1 MLGAAEGTLAVLAMR
16 AMNASSQNV
25 SMNSLPAIFVLGRAD
40 SFAKDVPGKM
50 RSHCVSTNRKEMA
63 QIQADALKLGESFE
77 KEMAAYEKFTG
88 SPEEARLR
96 EAAVRAEKEF
106 FLRWSRIEP
115 VSASGNKKEAMKR
128 FLGEGMQG
136 FQALQK
142 SIAALSDY
150 KKNEADQKTADSTAT
165 ARRGELQVAG
175 IVVRAILCGA
185 ALSWLLVGW
194 VKDKVGGIA
203 HQLGR
208 ASGEVT
214 RASGDVACSSSE
226 VSDSTVAQAAS
237 LEQTAA
243 ASAAVSATAA
253 LNAEACTRLIDCL
266 RRVEAEMGSGGKAIE
281 ELNETIAAI
290 VQSSQNISK
299 VLQTID
305 GIAFQTNILAL
316 NAAVEAARAGQAG
329 LGFAVVGDEVRNLSL
344 RCAEASR
351 QTGELIEESVRN
363 AREGEVR
370 VVRATR
376 LMASVTGDAARAS
389 ELGANLDSGSQEQ
402 AASVAQI
409 ASTLSDL
416 ERINQRNAAGAE
428 RSSGASQQ
436 LDEEAKSLQTLLRDL
451 QAIAG

>member
-25 SMNSLPAIFVLGRAD
+25 SMNSLSAIFVLGRAD

-63 QIQADALKLGESFE
+63 QIQAEALKLGESFE

-150 KKNEADQKTADSTAT
+150 KKSEADQKTADSTAT

-175 IVVRAILCGA
+175 IVVLAILCGA

-214 RASGDVACSSSE
+214 RASGDVACSA
-226 VSDSTVAQAAS
+226 VKSDSTVAQAAS

-243 ASAAVSATAA
+243 ASAPSAPP
-253 LNAEACTRLIDCL
+253 RH
-266 RRVEAEMGSGGKAIE
+266 
-281 ELNETIAAI
+281 
-290 VQSSQNISK
+290 
-299 VLQTID
+299 
-305 GIAFQTNILAL
+305 
-316 NAAVEAARAGQAG
+316 
-329 LGFAVVGDEVRNLSL
+329 
-344 RCAEASR
+344 
-351 QTGELIEESVRN
+351 
-363 AREGEVR
+363 
-370 VVRATR
+370 
-376 LMASVTGDAARAS
+376 
-389 ELGANLDSGSQEQ
+389 
-402 AASVAQI
+402 
-409 ASTLSDL
+409 
-416 ERINQRNAAGAE
+416 
-428 RSSGASQQ
+428 
-436 LDEEAKSLQTLLRDL
+436 
-451 QAIAG
+451 